1 MCKYAAVTVTE
12 RIMLKGKT
20 NKEDIVL
27 KFYRI
32 MVFVVV
38 SLMRMMMMQYIKV
51 NMLYKGIEMH
61 MMNSKRVII
70 RFRSFYMLE
79 S

>member
-12 RIMLKGKT
+12 KIMLKGKT

-32 MVFVVV
+32 MDGICCCF
-38 SLMRMMMMQYIKV
+38 SDENDDGALMLTCCTSELQCI
-51 NMLYKGIEMH
+51 
-61 MMNSKRVII
+61 
-70 RFRSFYMLE
+70 
-79 S
+79 